1 MAVAHAIQPEPAHR
15 GSDMAQSVLVELD
28 LPKDWRKFRLPPAL
42 HDRLQ
47 ELLDRQD
54 QTGKLSRKERRE
66 ATALT
71 ELVDL
76 LSLMRLRAKL
86 AAHRRDHE

>member
-1 MAVAHAIQPEPAHR
+1 MT
-15 GSDMAQSVLVELD
+15 VLVELD
-28 LPKDWRKFRLPPAL
+28 LPSDLRRFRLPPAL

-54 QTGKLSRKERRE
+54 RLGKLTMKERRE

-71 ELVDL
+71 ELVDM
-76 LSLMRLRAKL
+76 LSMMRLRAEL
-86 AAHRRDHE
+86 AASRSKP